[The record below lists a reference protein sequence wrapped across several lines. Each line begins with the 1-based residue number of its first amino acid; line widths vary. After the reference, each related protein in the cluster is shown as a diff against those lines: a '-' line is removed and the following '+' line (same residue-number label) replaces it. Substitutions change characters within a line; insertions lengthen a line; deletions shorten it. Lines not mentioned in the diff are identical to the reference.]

1 MSELK
6 PCPFCGGEAISF
18 SEDDGWTATGENSYR
33 AYAGCHN
40 PECGIGFELFHIGDD
55 LSTDED
61 DQPDGMHCYSLEQ
74 QAIAAWNTRAERTC
88 HWEWSVFGSEP
99 DTWEGWNCSVCG
111 EMGDELSEIP
121 NFCPSC
127 GAKVVDDD

>member
-1 MSELK
+1 MTEPKRKERIRIFDSDPGQAVSVTVGDLK
-6 PCPFCGGEAISF
+6 RLYSKSWLCGAH
-18 SEDDGWTATGENSYR
+18 DDIDNDPII
-33 AYAGCHN
+33 H
-40 PECGIGFELFHIGDD
+40 
-55 LSTDED
+55 
-61 DQPDGMHCYSLEQ
+61 
-74 QAIAAWNTRAERTC
+74 ERTC

-127 GAKVVDDD
+127 GAKVVG

>member
-1 MSELK
+1 MD
-6 PCPFCGGEAISF
+6 A
-18 SEDDGWTATGENSYR
+18 
-33 AYAGCHN
+33 H
-40 PECGIGFELFHIGDD
+40 
-55 LSTDED
+55 
-61 DQPDGMHCYSLEQ
+61 
-74 QAIAAWNTRAERTC
+74 AERTC
-88 HWEWSVFGSEP
+88 HLEWSVFGSEP

>member
-1 MSELK
+1 MTTLRE
-6 PCPFCGGEAISF
+6 CPFCGGEAEVHPSSDYSTHF
-18 SEDDGWTATGENSYR
+18 TGATFFVWCDKCETR
-33 AYAGCHN
+33 
-40 PECGIGFELFHIGDD
+40 GDYYD
-55 LSTDED
+55 TEAK
-61 DQPDGMHCYSLEQ
+61 
-74 QAIAAWNTRAERTC
+74 AIEAWNTRAERTC
-88 HWEWSVFGSEP
+88 HLEWSVFGSEP

>member
-6 PCPFCGGEAISF
+6 PCPFCGSEAAGYEWS
-18 SEDDGWTATGENSYR
+18 DD
-33 AYAGCHN
+33 
-40 PECGIGFELFHIGDD
+40 DD
-55 LSTDED
+55 LEEGEPHADGAYCAVKVKHKD
-61 DQPDGMHCYSLEQ
+61 DCLLALGEFSMW
-74 QAIAAWNTRAERTC
+74 IAKTEEEAAEIWNTRSERTC

-127 GAKVVDDD
+127 GAKVIDE